1 MDGTTQLA
9 PRSLGR
15 ALLGWGVVV
24 PVLAGLS
31 AWLIAVSG
39 ANLLVTL
46 VLVVVLLGVS
56 RVLLGSFDRG
66 LLWRILTAACALGVS
81 LPVLLGGQAYVAVFG
96 ERVTAVVSEES
107 SVLSRR
113 LADPDTG
120 ADLGELSGT
129 RSITGAGEVGEP
141 IDVLVAPGVD
151 PQPVVRARELGSTA
165 LTVWLVSWAAGLVL
179 VLAFGLRG
187 RGRGPAA

>member
-24 PVLAGLS
+24 PVLAGFS
-31 AWLIAVSG
+31 AWLIPVSG
-39 ANLLVTL
+39 ATLLLTI
-46 VLVVVLLGVS
+46 VLVIVLLGVS

-66 LLWRILTAACALGVS
+66 LLWRVLTAACALGVS
-81 LPVLLGGQAYVAVFG
+81 LPVLLGGQAYLAVLG

-113 LADPDTG
+113 LADPATG

-129 RSITGAGEVGEP
+129 RSITGAGGVGEP

-151 PQPVVRARELGSTA
+151 PQPVGRARELGSTA

-187 RGRGPAA
+187 RGQGPAA

>member
-46 VLVVVLLGVS
+46 VLVIVLLGVS

-66 LLWRILTAACALGVS
+66 LLWRILTAACALGVA

-113 LADPDTG
+113 LADPATG

-151 PQPVVRARELGSTA
+151 PQPVGRARELGTTA

>member
-1 MDGTTQLA
+1 MGGTTQLA

-24 PVLAGLS
+24 PVLAGFS
-31 AWLIAVSG
+31 AWLISVSG
-39 ANLLVTL
+39 AASAV
-46 VLVVVLLGVS
+46 
-56 RVLLGSFDRG
+56 
-66 LLWRILTAACALGVS
+66 GVS
-81 LPVLLGGQAYVAVFG
+81 LPVLLGGQAYLAVLG

-113 LADPDTG
+113 LADPATG

-129 RSITGAGEVGEP
+129 RSVTGAGEVGEP
-141 IDVLVAPGVD
+141 IEVLVAPGVD
-151 PQPVVRARELGSTA
+151 PQPVGRAEDLGSTA
-165 LTVWLVSWAAGLVL
+165 LTVWLLSWAAGLVL

-187 RGRGPAA
+187 RGRGSAA